1 MHSQMRWGGDL
12 MGHGGEHQMAIPLVP
27 APVAFFA
34 MMFGLA
40 IGIVIGHKK
49 SMMHGMGRGMGCADA
64 ARGDWAARKKMMGGW
79 SGHHHHGDGMPACGC
94 GYDATGEGEGVTDE

>member
-1 MHSQMRWGGDL
+1 MSHGDD
-12 MGHGGEHQMAIPLVP
+12 HQMTIPLIP

-40 IGIVIGHKK
+40 IGIMIGHKK
-49 SMMHGMGRGMGCADA
+49 SMMHGMGPGRIGGMGCGDA
-64 ARGDWAARKKMMGGW
+64 WGDWAARKKMMGGW

-94 GYDATGEGEGVTDE
+94 GYEGSGEDVSDE